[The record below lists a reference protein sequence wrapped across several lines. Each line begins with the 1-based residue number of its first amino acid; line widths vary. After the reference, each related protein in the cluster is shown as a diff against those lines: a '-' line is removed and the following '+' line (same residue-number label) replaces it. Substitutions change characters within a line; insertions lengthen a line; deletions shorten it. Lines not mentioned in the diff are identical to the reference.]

1 MKRILL
7 LSVLL
12 SCQQTDEK
20 LQNALRAE
28 CGKDAVLVS
37 YRMVGDN
44 FLDTIRLGR
53 VMSESKYFEEMAR
66 IKSQQAKSYARL
78 RSLSTSI
85 PSIEKMHQED
95 GLEKLAEMNLYI
107 DSMSLMIRVDSL
119 IRSRIST
126 RKMDDLKFFFAKGVM
141 MSGDTVWRLYDKD
154 FRIVKVE
161 L

>member
-1 MKRILL
+1 
-7 LSVLL
+7 
-12 SCQQTDEK
+12 
-20 LQNALRAE
+20 
-28 CGKDAVLVS
+28 
-37 YRMVGDN
+37 
-44 FLDTIRLGR
+44 
-53 VMSESKYFEEMAR
+53 MSESKYFEEMAR